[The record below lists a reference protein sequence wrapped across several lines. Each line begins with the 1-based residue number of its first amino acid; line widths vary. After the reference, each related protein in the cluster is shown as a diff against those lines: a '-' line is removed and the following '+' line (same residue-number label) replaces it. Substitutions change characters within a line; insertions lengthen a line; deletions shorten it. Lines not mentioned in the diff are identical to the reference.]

1 MAACPLIVLLNDADT
16 FISALSNTT
25 KRSFL
30 PDVERALRRVA
41 PRFGSSH
48 TPASEL
54 LESQDVA
61 VNLGVHSHF
70 HEIGLGPYQY
80 HLSFPPLAE
89 CFYVKALGLC
99 NEAPARLVKPVCVFM
114 SLDRR
119 RAADFR
125 SGTVTVEIA
134 LGCGAARFA
143 QPRGLNP
150 RSRLVPTASDG
161 MSPTPARISDGKSRA
176 SLSCIRAVALATRR

>member
-1 MAACPLIVLLNDADT
+1 MPI
-16 FISALSNTT
+16 LSYRRFLTLPT
-25 KRSFL
+25 GAFYRDVGRARKR
-30 PDVERALRRVA
+30 VT
-41 PRFGSSH
+41 PRLVSSH
-48 TPASEL
+48 APASEL

-99 NEAPARLVKPVCVFM
+99 NEAPARLVKPVCAFM
-114 SLDRR
+114 SWDRR

-125 SGTVTVEIA
+125 NGTVTVEIA

-143 QPRGLNP
+143 RLRGLNR
-150 RSRLVPTASDG
+150 RSRLVPMASVG
-161 MSPTPARISDGKSRA
+161 TSRTRARISGSKSRA
-176 SLSCIRAVALATRR
+176 SPSCIRAAALATRR

>member
-1 MAACPLIVLLNDADT
+1 V
-16 FISALSNTT
+16 
-25 KRSFL
+25 
-30 PDVERALRRVA
+30 
-41 PRFGSSH
+41 SSH
-48 TPASEL
+48 APASEL

-99 NEAPARLVKPVCVFM
+99 NEAPARIVKPVCAFM
-114 SLDRR
+114 SWDRQ

-125 SGTVTVEIA
+125 NGTVTVEIA
-134 LGCGAARFA
+134 LGCG
-143 QPRGLNP
+143 
-150 RSRLVPTASDG
+150 TA
-161 MSPTPARISDGKSRA
+161 
-176 SLSCIRAVALATRR
+176 